1 MQIIQITIIAIVG
14 VLFALTLKKS
24 NPQLCML
31 LSIVVSVCIFS
42 FILGR
47 ISILLEVIE
56 KLKNLTK
63 LSDGSMRVVLKMI
76 GITYLSEFTVGFC
89 EDAGFSNI
97 GTQVELFSKVAILIL
112 ALPAVEAFLN
122 LIASV
127 VV

>member
-31 LSIVVSVCIFS
+31 LSIVVSVCIFT

-63 LSDGSMRVVLKMI
+63 LSDGSMRIV
-76 GITYLSEFTVGFC
+76 
-89 EDAGFSNI
+89 
-97 GTQVELFSKVAILIL
+97 
-112 ALPAVEAFLN
+112 
-122 LIASV
+122 
-127 VV
+127 

>member
-31 LSIVVSVCIFS
+31 LSIVVSICIFT

-56 KLKNLTK
+56 KVKNLTK
-63 LSDGSMRVVLKMI
+63 LSDGSMRIVLKMI
-76 GITYLSEFTVGFC
+76 GITY
-89 EDAGFSNI
+89 
-97 GTQVELFSKVAILIL
+97 
-112 ALPAVEAFLN
+112 FLN
-122 LIASV
+122 VIILSF
-127 VV
+127 

>member
-31 LSIVVSVCIFS
+31 LSIVVSICIFT

-63 LSDGSMRVVLKMI
+63 LSDGSMRIVLKMI
-76 GITYLSEFTVGFC
+76 GITY
-89 EDAGFSNI
+89 
-97 GTQVELFSKVAILIL
+97 
-112 ALPAVEAFLN
+112 FLN
-122 LIASV
+122 VIILSF
-127 VV
+127 